1 MRGRQANPDPLSSA
15 PAIPPPDAFDAMS
28 TKIQRATVHPVSPNK
43 FSTSHRKEG
52 KCFFD
57 SVSVISLAGK
67 PWHDG
72 RLDPEISLRLYGTGN
87 KNFACLWITG
97 HDRRGSGSA
106 GGYGYHRPSA
116 AAQEAI
122 NNAGIS
128 LALPIDGRG
137 DESIREALLAI
148 ARALKIKRPVIVE
161 AHP

>member
-1 MRGRQANPDPLSSA
+1 MKTQA
-15 PAIPPPDAFDAMS
+15 
-28 TKIQRATVHPVSPNK
+28 QRATIHAESPNK

-52 KCFFD
+52 KCFFS

-67 PWHDG
+67 PWGDG
-72 RLDPEISLRLYGTGN
+72 RLDPEISLRLYGTGS
-87 KNFACLWITG
+87 KNFACLWISG
-97 HDRRGSGSA
+97 HNRRGSGSA

-137 DESIREALLAI
+137 EESMREALLAI
-148 ARALKIKRPVIVE
+148 ARALKIKRPVLVE
-161 AHP
+161 AFA